1 MYENTGNASISRRL
15 QNRLD
20 ATEENKRVQIFVEF
34 HCPIVRSWHF
44 LRWKIRTSCTYR
56 QFLCPLNCSS
66 LALTPCKTTK
76 ARRTV
81 LMSTETTL
89 GDATSVL
96 SDYLWCTYVTCFITI
111 GDTSL
116 RDGPL
121 EKLWGGGGRGI
132 FELQEFFF
140 VIKFLVWIFF
150 RPLHEYFLGLIGLHE
165 FFFI

>member
-1 MYENTGNASISRRL
+1 MHENTGNASISRRL
-15 QNRLD
+15 QDRLD

-96 SDYLWCTYVTCFITI
+96 SSHACWDYMYLWCTYVTCFITI

-121 EKLWGGGGRGI
+121 EKLWGGGGGEFSSCRNI
-132 FELQEFFF
+132 FSLSNSLYEFFSGPCMN
-140 VIKFLVWIFF
+140 IS
-150 RPLHEYFLGLIGLHE
+150 
-165 FFFI
+165 

>member
-1 MYENTGNASISRRL
+1 MHENTGNASISRRL

-121 EKLWGGGGRGI
+121 EKLWGGGEGNFRAAGI
-132 FELQEFFF
+132 FFRYQ
-140 VIKFLVWIFF
+140 IPCMNFF
-150 RPLHEYFLGLIGLHE
+150 RPLHEYFLALIGVQE
-165 FFFI
+165 FF

>member
-1 MYENTGNASISRRL
+1 MRENTGNASISRRL

-96 SDYLWCTYVTCFITI
+96 SDCLWCTYVTCFITI

-121 EKLWGGGGRGI
+121 EKLWGGGGGG
-132 FELQEFFF
+132 FFFFFFF
-140 VIKFLVWIFF
+140 VPPPPPPPHKFSNGPSLKRSVS
-150 RPLHEYFLGLIGLHE
+150 
-165 FFFI
+165 